1 MADPPLRSVECNP
14 TASGPGSTTSIGGR
28 WHRSRKRGGEESR
41 ALGVPPGTESYGQ
54 ATNGRRRSDMT
65 RLTIAGVLLASVW
78 LVAGPALAQPKA
90 SAELKDASGKPVGE
104 ALLEQRDGAVEI
116 TGTFT
121 GLPKG
126 EHAFHIHEVGRCDPA
141 FDSAG
146 GHFNPER
153 KKHGK
158 DNPAGPHAGDMPNL
172 DVPDSGRVK
181 VQVEGAD
188 DYKTDPTGNAGK
200 RLACGVIRR

>member
-1 MADPPLRSVECNP
+1 
-14 TASGPGSTTSIGGR
+14 
-28 WHRSRKRGGEESR
+28 
-41 ALGVPPGTESYGQ
+41 
-54 ATNGRRRSDMT
+54 MT
-65 RLTIAGVLLASVW
+65 RVTIAGALLASAW
-78 LVAGPALAQPKA
+78 LAAGPVQAQPKA

-116 TGTFT
+116 TATFT

-126 EHAFHIHEVGRCDPA
+126 EHAFHIHAVGRCDPP

-146 GHFNPER
+146 GHFNPEG

-158 DNPAGPHAGDMPNL
+158 DNPAGPHAGDLPNL

-181 VQVEGAD
+181 VQVEVKGVSLEGGPGALLDRDGAALVVHEGAD

-200 RLACGVIRR
+200 RLACGVIHR